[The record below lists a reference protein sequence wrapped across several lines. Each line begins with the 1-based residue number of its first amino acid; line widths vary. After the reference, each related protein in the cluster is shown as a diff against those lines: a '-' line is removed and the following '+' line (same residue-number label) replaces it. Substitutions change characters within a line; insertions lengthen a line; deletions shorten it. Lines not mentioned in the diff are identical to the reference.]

1 MHSTQQ
7 RVTTRDQLYD
17 TASRMQA
24 PVLIHIDGEIEGS
37 NRSFSDRYGVKP
49 DASARIKVKE
59 LLWCLGIPE
68 SVCGMVAE
76 GVGFSHCTLPSMNPG
91 DSAIVVQHRHL
102 PMLSDGRRRM
112 MLVLA
117 DEFDPE
123 PADIN

>member
-1 MHSTQQ
+1 MHSQQ
-7 RVTTRDQLYD
+7 HRVTTRDQLYD

-24 PVLIHIDGEIEGS
+24 PVLIHVDGEIEWS
-37 NRSFSDRYGVKP
+37 NRSFTDRFGVKP
-49 DASARIKVKE
+49 DAGARIKVKE
-59 LLWCLGIPE
+59 LLWCLGVPE
-68 SVCGMVAE
+68 AVCGMVAE
-76 GVGFSHCTLPSMNPG
+76 GVGFPSCALPSMNPG
-91 DSAIVVQHRHL
+91 ESAMLVTHRHI

>member
-1 MHSTQQ
+1 MHSSQD

-24 PVLIHIDGEIEGS
+24 PVLIHIDGEIEWS
-37 NRSFSDRYGVKP
+37 NRSFSDRYGIKP

-68 SVCGMVAE
+68 AVCGMVAE
-76 GVGFSHCTLPSMNPG
+76 GVGFTPCVLPSMNPG
-91 DSAIVVQHRHL
+91 ESAMLVAHRPL

-123 PADIN
+123 SADIN